1 MEAALAIAS
10 LVAVLLL
17 CFAGLTAVTMQI
29 RCVDAAREAA
39 RLAAR
44 GDGAG
49 VDAAGSLA
57 PAGAS
62 VELRREGD
70 YFVARVSGRSAV
82 LPGIVIVGEAVSAAE
97 PGQ

>member
-1 MEAALAIAS
+1 M
-10 LVAVLLL
+10 VLLL
-17 CFAGLTAVTMQI
+17 CVAGVMAVAMQI

-44 GDGAG
+44 GAGAG
-49 VDAAGSLA
+49 VVAAAGLA

-62 VELRREGD
+62 VELRRDGD
-70 YFVARVSGRSAV
+70 YVVARVSGRLPV
-82 LPGIVIVGEAVSAAE
+82 LPGVVIVGEAVSVAE

>member
-1 MEAALAIAS
+1 MAIAS

-17 CFAGLTAVTMQI
+17 CVAGLTAVAMQI
-29 RCVDAAREAA
+29 RCIDAAREAA
-39 RLAAR
+39 RLASR

-49 VDAAGSLA
+49 LGAAASLA

-62 VELRREGD
+62 VELRRDGD
-70 YFVARVSGRSAV
+70 YVVARVSGRSPV
-82 LPGIVIVGEAVSAAE
+82 LPGVTVIAEAVSVAE

>member
-1 MEAALAIAS
+1 MEVAFAIAS
-10 LVAVLLL
+10 LVVVLLL
-17 CFAGLTAVTMQI
+17 CIAGITAIAMQI

-44 GDGAG
+44 GAGAG
-49 VDAAGSLA
+49 IVAAGSLA

-70 YFVARVSGRSAV
+70 YVVARVSGRLPV
-82 LPGIVIVGEAVSAAE
+82 LPGVVIVGEAVSVAE

>member
-10 LVAVLLL
+10 LVAVLLV
-17 CFAGLTAVTMQI
+17 CVAGLTAVVMQI
-29 RCVDAAREAA
+29 RCVDAARETA

-44 GDGAG
+44 GDRAG
-49 VDAAGSLA
+49 VGSAASLA

-62 VELRREGD
+62 VELRRDGD
-70 YFVARVSGRSAV
+70 YIVARVSGRSPV
-82 LPGIVIVGEAVSAAE
+82 LPGIVIVGEAVSVAE